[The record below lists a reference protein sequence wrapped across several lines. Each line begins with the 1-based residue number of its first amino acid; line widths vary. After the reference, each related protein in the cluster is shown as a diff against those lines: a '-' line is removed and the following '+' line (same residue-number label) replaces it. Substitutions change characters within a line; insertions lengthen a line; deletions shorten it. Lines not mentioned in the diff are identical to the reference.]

1 MVFVCLYCNSSLST
15 THHFQMWTKS
25 TKSDS
30 SIRKLKVIGSFQTKR
45 FEAEMR
51 FDIGG
56 DVLDLPIIAT
66 ITIPQSSVFDIF
78 RFSLEREG
86 LPLLSPASGL
96 KTWLKFIFFIK
107 ECVAGVLVLLVGAET
122 MALQASVDPC
132 NPGFVRNSNLLALLP
147 RPSLSPSSALLS
159 LPSIHLSSSS
169 CLRKQTFPLL
179 SRSIALQ
186 LTLVC
191 QRSAST
197 R

>member
-1 MVFVCLYCNSSLST
+1 
-15 THHFQMWTKS
+15 
-25 TKSDS
+25 
-30 SIRKLKVIGSFQTKR
+30 
-45 FEAEMR
+45 MR
-51 FDIGG
+51 FDFRG

-66 ITIPQSSVFDIF
+66 ITIPQSSVFDILCVF
-78 RFSLEREG
+78 WRGTIIDSHSWTHNLTEIQFLHPS
-86 LPLLSPASGL
+86 
-96 KTWLKFIFFIK
+96 
-107 ECVAGVLVLLVGAET
+107 VAGVLVLLVGAET
-122 MALQASVDPC
+122 MALQASVGPC
-132 NPGFVRNSNLLALLP
+132 NPGFVRNSHLLALSP
-147 RPSLSPSSALLS
+147 VPSLSPSKALLS